1 MPKGSAA
8 EVRKQSIVL
17 AATEVFLRFGL
28 VRTTMNDLARAA
40 GLTRPTLYL
49 SFGDKQE
56 IFDAVIDRMVSD
68 KLSEIRAGMQRR
80 KSFEAKL
87 HFACI
92 NWSGASYDMLKTYP
106 GAVELF
112 DYRQPAV
119 QAAYSRLT
127 DLLAE
132 VLEIPLRRSGFKI
145 SAREA
150 ARTIA
155 LATRGLRELASSE
168 DELRRVIEFQVKL
181 VATAIDPAVIATGRR
196 HSKERLRARG

>member
-1 MPKGSAA
+1 MCQNSDVPKVSAA
-8 EVRKQSIVL
+8 EARKEAVIH
-17 AATEVFLRFGL
+17 AATNVFLRYGL
-28 VRTTMNDLARAA
+28 ARTTMNDLAHAA

-49 SFGDKQE
+49 SFGDKQL

-68 KLSEIRAGMQRR
+68 KLAEIREGMQRR
-80 KSFEAKL
+80 KSLEAKL

-92 NWSGASYDMLKTYP
+92 NWSTASYDMLKTYP
-106 GAVELF
+106 GAIELF

-181 VATAIDPAVIATGRR
+181 VATAIEHR
-196 HSKERLRARG
+196 S